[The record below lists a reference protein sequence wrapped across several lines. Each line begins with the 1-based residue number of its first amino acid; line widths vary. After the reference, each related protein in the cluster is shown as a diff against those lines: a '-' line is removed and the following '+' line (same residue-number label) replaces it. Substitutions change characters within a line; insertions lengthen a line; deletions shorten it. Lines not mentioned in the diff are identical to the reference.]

1 MTFAFAPPSRTTFSD
16 SRSITTLMLLADL
29 LWIILAFSAAN
40 LLRYGIHWAQ
50 VDRSGIHALLPF
62 LAASCLLWIFLFY
75 RMRLDG
81 FRGGWRFSA
90 ISSSLFLA
98 VGCQMIALFA
108 AGYLTRRYVSRL
120 VLLAFG
126 VLLFFGFVL
135 LRSAFSH
142 ILRAR
147 RRSGNLCR
155 LVIAGS
161 GTVARELAL
170 KIDRHPE
177 MLCEIVGF
185 LFQEDQAEDRSF
197 LNAESHPPVT
207 VSTLGV
213 VDLLCQRGVH
223 ELMLALPSAPSPEV
237 LKLAVQCR
245 ERGIGVSL
253 VPQPY
258 ELYLSRPKL
267 LDLDGLPILHL
278 GRPSISNSFAPA
290 KRILDITLA
299 AFLSLFA
306 LPLVLMSAAIL
317 RISKGRA
324 FRWETR
330 CGRFG
335 HPFSMLRLN
344 VDRDSK
350 SGPLY
355 ERFLVQLSISELPQ
369 LWNVLRGEMSLVGP
383 RPESFS
389 RTRRYTEWQE
399 HRLRM
404 KPGITGLAQV
414 YGLREQSS
422 SEDKTRYDLQYLLH
436 SSLTNDVSLLVQT
449 VSTLA
454 LRLLRSPLL
463 FARGKKTAKPLTTQP
478 LPASEELYSRDHR
491 TQPSAD

>member
-1 MTFAFAPPSRTTFSD
+1 
-16 SRSITTLMLLADL
+16 MLLADL
-29 LWIILAFSAAN
+29 LWIVIAFWSAN
-40 LLRYGIHWAQ
+40 LLRYGLHWAQ
-50 VDRSGIHALLPF
+50 IDRSGVHALLPF
-62 LAASCLLWIFLFY
+62 LAAGGLLWIFLFY
-75 RMRLDG
+75 RMHLDG
-81 FRGGWRFSA
+81 FHGGWRFSA

-98 VGCQMIALFA
+98 VACQMLALLA
-108 AGYLTRRYVSRL
+108 AGYLTRRYVSRI

-135 LRSAFSH
+135 LRAAFSH

-170 KIDRHPE
+170 KIERHPE
-177 MLCEIVGF
+177 MLCEIVGL

-197 LNAESHPPVT
+197 LNGESHPPMS

-223 ELMLALPSAPSPEV
+223 ELMLALPSSPSPEV

-267 LDLDGLPILHL
+267 LDLDGLPVLHF
-278 GRPSISNSFAPA
+278 GRPSASNSFVFA
-290 KRILDITLA
+290 KRALDLTLT

-306 LPLVLMSAAIL
+306 VPIIFISAAVL
-317 RISKGRA
+317 RVQKGQA

-330 CGRFG
+330 CGQFG
-335 HPFSMLRLN
+335 HPFSMLRLS
-344 VDRDSK
+344 VDRESK

-355 ERFLVQLSISELPQ
+355 ERLLVQLSISELPQ

-414 YGLREQSS
+414 HGLREQSS

-436 SSLTNDVSLLVQT
+436 SSLTNDVSLLMQT
-449 VSTLA
+449 VWTLA
-454 LRLLRSPLL
+454 FRLLRSPLL
-463 FARGKKTAKPLTTQP
+463 LARRKTTSVPLSKQA
-478 LPASEELYSRDHR
+478 LPNSQDTYARDHR